1 MIDISN
7 LSVHFGKTTAL
18 DDLTLEIERGE
29 SILLAGAN
37 GSGKTTLLR
46 SIAGVL
52 DFYTGDISVDKLD
65 SLSAKRKTAYI
76 PASLS
81 LYDSMRV
88 QEAIRY
94 HGSFYREFEYRQ
106 IGGFR
111 FNEKRKI
118 GSFSKGEKTL
128 FYLSLALS
136 ANPEYLMVDDVIH
149 FLDPHLREIFI
160 NSILELIETN
170 QLTIILA
177 SQAFFEIQGIPER
190 LIILDKGKP
199 VINDQ
204 IEKIKGSFVKV
215 LSKSIPSNL
224 PVVFQ
229 KDWGET
235 KEFYIYPFFPDQ
247 KKSIDGKVEYL
258 SLSEILR
265 AFIGGE
271 YDYQ

>member
-1 MIDISN
+1 MIEISN

-52 DFYTGDISVDKLD
+52 DFNSGEISVDNLNKVE
-65 SLSAKRKTAYI
+65 AKKKTAYI

-88 QEAIRY
+88 KEAIRF
-94 HGSFYREFEYRQ
+94 HGSFFHPFDYKQ
-106 IGGFR
+106 IGGFQFKKDR
-111 FNEKRKI
+111 RV

-136 ANPEYLMVDDVIH
+136 ASPDYLMVDDVIH

-170 QLTIILA
+170 KLTIILA

-215 LSKSIPSNL
+215 LSKSVPSNL
-224 PVVFQ
+224 PVIYQ

-247 KKSIDGKVEYL
+247 KKDIEGKVEYL